1 MGLKHFLPICSFIM
15 FVAVSVVNFSDASQA
30 WAQVD
35 SATEK
40 GMKDTQ
46 NLLRDKKQ
54 RDELI
59 KTDSKAKEAD
69 SKVNAVTGGD
79 AVNNQKLYDIS
90 ADIMPALMTSVGN
103 DPVKAMELLQKAQS
117 DPEAFY
123 KSLPSEVRDKIR
135 GVASD
140 IESKGSAKKN
150 P

>member
-1 MGLKHFLPICSFIM
+1 MNSKYFLPAFSFEIL
-15 FVAVSVVNFSDASQA
+15 VTVLIISLCPISYS

-46 NLLRDKKQ
+46 DLLRDKKQ
-54 RDELI
+54 RDELM
-59 KTDSKAKEAD
+59 KKDSKAKEAD

-90 ADIMPALMTSVGN
+90 ADIMPALMSSVGN

-123 KSLPSEVRDKIR
+123 KSLPKEIRDKIR

-140 IESKGSAKKN
+140 IESKGNAKKS

>member
-1 MGLKHFLPICSFIM
+1 MSLKCFLPICSFTM
-15 FVAVSVVNFSDASQA
+15 FVTISVISISYTSQA

-54 RDELI
+54 RDELM
-59 KTDSKAKEAD
+59 KTDSKAREAD

-90 ADIMPALMTSVGN
+90 ADIMPALMSSVGN

-140 IESKGSAKKN
+140 IESKGSAKKS